1 MNIYIYIA
9 PCGFHRFI
17 PVRPVDAL
25 FFDSLAAVGDAALE
39 LVQGNDS
46 IFVGIQLRED
56 FLSKCRDGQGKLIA
70 KVT

>member
-1 MNIYIYIA
+1 MVFTA
-9 PCGFHRFI
+9 SFPFG
-17 PVRPVDAL
+17 PWTPL

-46 IFVGIQLRED
+46 IFVGIQLGED
-56 FLSKCRDGQGKLIA
+56 FLSKCRDGQGKLIG